1 LEFLLFR
8 VSTLRGLYQ
17 IAVLLVIVIVVGGS
31 LGGVAAYQHFHQAT
45 VNVYSLEDI
54 SMTSYWGDQTESD
67 GSVTAND
74 LQTVYLS
81 DTQVLSEIL
90 VTEGQEV
97 KAGDPLFT
105 YDSTLTQL
113 DLDRA
118 DLALQQKQL
127 DLETAQKELATIK
140 TYRAGVA
147 IPGSS
152 TWISYGSDADDT
164 STDDEEITYTLSP
177 VSGTGCSDDPFIYDW
192 SAVNDFNGGAF
203 DDATLAEL
211 AQGVADAYVV
221 LRLPSDGGSEEPDET
236 ETPEPTETTE
246 PSESPEPTET
256 EEPEPTE
263 TEPDETETVAA
274 ETNASRTSYRAV
286 PKNAAGASV
295 LRMQIQNTDGAYT
308 YTILSITVNGQEVSL
323 SDALPAPED
332 EEEPEESESTGSAT
346 GYYDGGIT
354 YTAAELAQMISKK
367 EQEIKALELEIRES
381 ELNLKKLQ
389 EEADNDTVYSNL
401 DGTVVLLND
410 PDAIDTT
417 QEPLVKVSADG
428 SYTVTAA
435 LGEMD
440 IGNVS
445 VGQQVDVYIYG
456 NNVVT
461 TTGVIIEIS
470 EYPTTDVSYYYNGGN
485 TNISYYPFTV
495 EIDGSENLEEWAYA
509 EIYYNWETEVDSD
522 SIYVDNSFVRSENGK
537 SYVYLYQEDGT
548 LKKQYVS
555 TGKDLWGSYT
565 EIKSGLTIDDY
576 IAFPYGTNV
585 KDGAAAV
592 IADISELYDS
602 MYY

>member
-1 LEFLLFR
+1 
-8 VSTLRGLYQ
+8 
-17 IAVLLVIVIVVGGS
+17 
-31 LGGVAAYQHFHQAT
+31 
-45 VNVYSLEDI
+45 
-54 SMTSYWGDQTESD
+54 
-67 GSVTAND
+67 
-74 LQTVYLS
+74 
-81 DTQVLSEIL
+81 
-90 VTEGQEV
+90 
-97 KAGDPLFT
+97 
-105 YDSTLTQL
+105 
-113 DLDRA
+113 
-118 DLALQQKQL
+118 
-127 DLETAQKELATIK
+127 
-140 TYRAGVA
+140 
-147 IPGSS
+147 
-152 TWISYGSDADDT
+152 
-164 STDDEEITYTLSP
+164 
-177 VSGTGCSDDPFIYDW
+177 
-192 SAVNDFNGGAF
+192 
-203 DDATLAEL
+203 
-211 AQGVADAYVV
+211 
-221 LRLPSDGGSEEPDET
+221 
-236 ETPEPTETTE
+236 
-246 PSESPEPTET
+246 
-256 EEPEPTE
+256 
-263 TEPDETETVAA
+263 
-274 ETNASRTSYRAV
+274 
-286 PKNAAGASV
+286 
-295 LRMQIQNTDGAYT
+295 
-308 YTILSITVNGQEVSL
+308 
-323 SDALPAPED
+323 
-332 EEEPEESESTGSAT
+332 
-346 GYYDGGIT
+346 
-354 YTAAELAQMISKK
+354 MISEK
-367 EQEIKALELEIRES
+367 EQEIKSLELEIRES

-401 DGTVVLLND
+401 DGTVVQLND

-485 TNISYYPFTV
+485 TNISYYPFAV

-592 IADISELYDS
+592 IASISELYDS

>member
-1 LEFLLFR
+1 MSEKNTSPRPRATVKKQRKYRRL
-8 VSTLRGLYQ
+8 
-17 IAVLLVIVIVVGGS
+17 IAVLLVVVIVVGGS

-140 TYRAGVA
+140 TYKAGVA

-152 TWISYGSDADDT
+152 TWISYGSDVDDT

-177 VSGTGCSDDPFIYDW
+177 VSGTGSSDDPFIYDW
-192 SAVNDFNGGAF
+192 SAVNDFNGGVF

-211 AQGVADAYVV
+211 AQGVSDAYVV

-236 ETPEPTETTE
+236 ETPEPTET
-246 PSESPEPTET
+246 
-256 EEPEPTE
+256 
-263 TEPDETETVAA
+263 EPDETEPGETETAAA

-332 EEEPEESESTGSAT
+332 EEEP
-346 GYYDGGIT
+346 GGKRQHRWR
-354 YTAAELAQMISKK
+354 Y
-367 EQEIKALELEIRES
+367 
-381 ELNLKKLQ
+381 
-389 EEADNDTVYSNL
+389 
-401 DGTVVLLND
+401 GLLRRRYH
-410 PDAIDTT
+410 IH
-417 QEPLVKVSADG
+417 
-428 SYTVTAA
+428 
-435 LGEMD
+435 
-440 IGNVS
+440 
-445 VGQQVDVYIYG
+445 
-456 NNVVT
+456 
-461 TTGVIIEIS
+461 
-470 EYPTTDVSYYYNGGN
+470 
-485 TNISYYPFTV
+485 
-495 EIDGSENLEEWAYA
+495 
-509 EIYYNWETEVDSD
+509 
-522 SIYVDNSFVRSENGK
+522 RR
-537 SYVYLYQEDGT
+537 
-548 LKKQYVS
+548 
-555 TGKDLWGSYT
+555 
-565 EIKSGLTIDDY
+565 
-576 IAFPYGTNV
+576 
-585 KDGAAAV
+585 
-592 IADISELYDS
+592 
-602 MYY
+602 